1 MHRQL
6 RYGPQKIE
14 LDSRASK
21 VPLPC
26 SHEARPLRSGR
37 TAVNSIRGACLGPR
51 GGDPRS
57 VTQRPVVLAPDAV
70 STHVQSLECT
80 IGLHGPM
87 GVDAE
92 CHMGQKAESDGG

>member
-1 MHRQL
+1 MHRDL
-6 RYGPQKIE
+6 RHGTKKIK
-14 LDSRASK
+14 LDSQTST

-26 SHEARPLRSGR
+26 SHEASPALSGG
-37 TAVNSIRGACLGPR
+37 TAVDRIRGACLGPQ

-70 STHVQSLECT
+70 STHEQSLEYT